1 MTHLVGPKGQVVI
14 PKRFRDALGLQP
26 GDEVEFQLADGAV
39 LVEPARRTE
48 HLKGSLRGLDLVG
61 TLESDREAESR

>member
-14 PKRFRDALGLQP
+14 PKRIRDALGLQP

-39 LVEPARRTE
+39 LVEPARRSE
-48 HLKGSLRGLDLVG
+48 QLKGSLRGLDLVG
-61 TLESDREAESR
+61 ALESDREAETR